1 MPQCFVK
8 KERPE
13 RPKES
18 SPDRTGLELVLSLTF
33 RLMSST
39 NVVPKE
45 EWPLPLEGEGDDDA
59 TSKGENPL
67 LKSS

>member
-1 MPQCFVK
+1 M
-8 KERPE
+8 
-13 RPKES
+13 S
-18 SPDRTGLELVLSLTF
+18 LSF

-45 EWPLPLEGEGDDDA
+45 EEECPLPLEGEGDDEA
-59 TSKGENPL
+59 TSKGEKPL